1 MADSRNDRSR
11 IPKEQLTAYERWEL
25 PLLDARGNE
34 VPREEERDI
43 KPLTAA
49 ELQDIHQQA
58 EAEGH
63 GAGLEK
69 GHREG
74 FAKGREEG
82 FAQGVKAG
90 TVEGREKGERAGR
103 EHSQQQMQAL
113 EKRIDL
119 VMESLVLPIR
129 QQQNDLEEA
138 LVQLA
143 TAVAKAVVQREL
155 SQDSSHI
162 MQVVRQAMAALPST
176 TETVRI
182 SANPKD
188 IEPLQASLA
197 RLDASTKLVE
207 DAAISPGGCRV
218 ETRYSLVDF
227 TVEKRF
233 QQVVCALVN
242 DASKNESQEPG
253 DDSSPL

>member
-90 TVEGREKGERAGR
+90 AVEGREKGEREGR

-162 MQVVRQAMAALPST
+162 MQVVRQAMAALPPT

-242 DASKNESQEPG
+242 DARKNEFQEPG

>member
-90 TVEGREKGERAGR
+90 AVEGREKGERAGR

-162 MQVVRQAMAALPST
+162 MQVVRQAMAALPPT

-242 DASKNESQEPG
+242 DASKNEFQEPG